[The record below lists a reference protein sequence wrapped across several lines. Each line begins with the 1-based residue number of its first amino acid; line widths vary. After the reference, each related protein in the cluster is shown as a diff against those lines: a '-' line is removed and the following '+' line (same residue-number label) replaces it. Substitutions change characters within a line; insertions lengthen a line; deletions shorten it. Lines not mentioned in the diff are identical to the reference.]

1 MMQLFPG
8 LLELITGFINSASA
22 GGLLGIFTAFIIM
35 ALIIPFIPRRFITVA
50 KVLAI
55 LTLGAGYYFVF
66 MTPQSLPSSMS
77 DFFVYDAFSKFFI
90 ILFLTIGIL
99 VGLATTNTKKP
110 LFYSLL
116 LLATVGMV
124 IVVSTMDLLVL
135 FVGWEIMSVSSYGLA
150 TLRGT
155 KKCCEAAVKYFLY
168 GAFASAITLYS
179 ISLIFVNVG
188 STNLLVIK
196 DYLLHTTQPDL
207 VGILVAVYF
216 IAGFGYKMGIVPFH
230 MWIPDAYE
238 GVVANI
244 SALLAGD
251 TKKAGVA
258 ALLRVLFAIIIPLQI
273 VNWSL
278 LLALLSTITM
288 IVGNV
293 IALYQNSI
301 KRMLAY
307 SSIAQIGYILV
318 GFSAMNTTGITGVIL
333 HSLTHALMVT
343 AAFTTVLIF
352 RRVINSDLIS
362 DYAGLGKQYPLVT
375 LALAINLFSLAGV
388 PPLAGFISKF
398 ILFTSAIEANMLWL
412 AVLGVLNSAFSVG
425 YYLRVIKVM
434 YLDEPNN
441 KSVTEIKQALDAWQ
455 LATLF
460 IATALVILIGI
471 FPQYFISLAQSAAI
485 NIL

>member
-8 LLELITGFINSASA
+8 LLDLITNFVSTVSA
-22 GGLLGIFTAFIIM
+22 GGLLGILTLFTVIAF
-35 ALIIPFIPRRFITVA
+35 IIPFIPKKYVSVA
-50 KVLAI
+50 RVVAV
-55 LTLGAGYYFVF
+55 LTLGTGYYFIF
-66 MTPQSLPSSMS
+66 MTPQTVPS
-77 DFFVYDAFSKFFI
+77 FAANILVYDAFSKFFV

-99 VGLATTNTKKP
+99 IGLSSTNAKNSV
-110 LFYSLL
+110 FFSLL
-116 LLATVGMV
+116 LLSTIGMI
-124 IVVSTMDLLVL
+124 IVVSTIDLLVL
-135 FVGWEIMSVSSYGLA
+135 FIGWEIMSVASYGLA
-150 TLRGT
+150 TLRGS
-155 KKCCEAAVKYFLY
+155 KKCCEAATKYFFY
-168 GAFASAITLYS
+168 GAFASAISLYS

-188 STNLLVIK
+188 STNLVTIK
-196 DYLLHTTQPDL
+196 NYLMTTQQPDL

-216 IAGFGYKMGIVPFH
+216 IIGFGYKMGIVPFH
-230 MWIPDAYE
+230 MWIPDTYE
-238 GVVANI
+238 GVVSNI

-258 ALLRVLFAIIIPLQI
+258 ALLRILFVLIVPLSI

-278 LLALLSTITM
+278 LLALLSTATM

-318 GFSAMNTTGITGVIL
+318 GFSSMNLIGITGVIL

-343 AAFTTVLIF
+343 AAFTTVLLF
-352 RRVINSDLIS
+352 KRVISSDQIS
-362 DYAGLGKQYPLVT
+362 DYAGLGRKYPIVT

-434 YLDEPNN
+434 YLDESSNGN
-441 KSVTEIKQALDAWQ
+441 TAEKVALDKWQ
-455 LATLF
+455 LTTLF
-460 IATALVILIGI
+460 LATALVVLIGI
-471 FPQYFISLAQSAAI
+471 FPQYAISLAQAAAA

>member
-8 LLELITGFINSASA
+8 LYELIINFGNSVSA
-22 GGLLGIFTAFIIM
+22 GGLLGIITTFIVV
-35 ALIIPFIPRRFITVA
+35 ALIIPFIPRKFITLARIV
-50 KVLAI
+50 AI
-55 LTLGAGYYFVF
+55 LTLGSGFYFIF
-66 MTPQSLPSSMS
+66 MTPQTIPSYLNNI
-77 DFFVYDAFSKFFI
+77 FVYDNFSKFFM
-90 ILFLTIGIL
+90 ILFFTIGIL
-99 VGLATTNTKKP
+99 ISLATTNTKKP

-116 LLATVGMV
+116 LLATVGM
-124 IVVSTMDLLVL
+124 IILTSTMDLLIL
-135 FVGWEIMSVSSYGLA
+135 FIGWEIMSVSSYGMA
-150 TLRGT
+150 TLKGT
-155 KKCCEAAVKYFLY
+155 DKCCEAAAKYFLY

-179 ISLIFVNVG
+179 ISLIFINVG
-188 STNLLVIK
+188 STNLVDIK
-196 DYLLHTTQPDL
+196 NYLLATQQPDL

-216 IAGFGYKMGIVPFH
+216 IVGFGYKMGIVPFH

-238 GVVANI
+238 GVVSNI

-278 LLALLSTITM
+278 LLALLSTATM

-318 GFSAMNTTGITGVIL
+318 GFSSMNLTGITGVIL

-352 RRVINSDLIS
+352 KRVVNSDLIS
-362 DYAGLGKQYPLVT
+362 DYAGLGKQYPIVT

-412 AVLGVLNSAFSVG
+412 AILGVLNSAFSVG

-434 YLDEPNN
+434 YLDDAQNEMNT
-441 KSVTEIKQALDAWQ
+441 KAKLDKWQ
-455 LATLF
+455 LLTLL
-460 IATALVILIGI
+460 IATSLVVLIGI
-471 FPQYFISLAQSAAI
+471 FPQYFISLAQNAAE
-485 NIL
+485 NII

>member
-8 LLELITGFINSASA
+8 LLDLITTFTGTVMT
-22 GGLLGIFTAFIIM
+22 GGLLSLFTLFIVVAFI
-35 ALIIPFIPRRFITVA
+35 LPFIPNRFVA
-50 KVLAI
+50 VSRIISVLTMGI
-55 LTLGAGYYFVF
+55 GIYIVLFLPQTTSSLLT
-66 MTPQSLPSSMS
+66 SL
-77 DFFVYDAFSKFFI
+77 FVYDDFSKFFL

-99 VGLATTNTKKP
+99 IGIATTNTQKS
-110 LFYSLL
+110 LFFSLL
-116 LLATVGMV
+116 LFATFGMA
-124 IVVSTMDLLVL
+124 IVVSTEDLLVL
-135 FVGWEIMSVSSYGLA
+135 FIGWEIMSVASYGMA

-155 KKCCEAAVKYFLY
+155 KKCCEAAGKYFLY

-179 ISLIFVNVG
+179 LSLIFVHVG
-188 STNLLVIK
+188 STNLVNIK
-196 DYLLHTTQPDL
+196 NYLMSTPQPDL
-207 VGILVAVYF
+207 VGVLVTIYF
-216 IAGFGYKMGIVPFH
+216 IVGFGYKMGIVPFH

-238 GVVANI
+238 GVASNI

-258 ALLRVLFAIIIPLQI
+258 ALLRVLFVLIIPPSI

-278 LLALLSTITM
+278 MLALLATATM

-301 KRMLAY
+301 KRMFAY

-318 GFSAMNTTGITGVIL
+318 GFSSMNLIGITGVIL

-352 RRVINSDLIS
+352 KRVISSDLIS
-362 DYAGLGKQYPLVT
+362 DYAGLGRKYPIVT

-388 PPLAGFISKF
+388 PPLAGFVSKF
-398 ILFTSAIEANMLWL
+398 ILFTSAIEANMVWL
-412 AVLGVLNSAFSVG
+412 AILGVLNSAFSVG

-434 YLDEPNN
+434 YLDEPQNTSNN
-441 KSVTEIKQALDAWQ
+441 DEKEALDKWQ
-455 LATLF
+455 LTTLF
-460 IATALVILIGI
+460 IATALVVLIGI
-471 FPQYFISLAQSAAI
+471 FPQYFISLAQTAASSI
-485 NIL
+485 I